1 MAMED
6 ATLIKRGS
14 PAFVLRALGNNE
26 EYLLQGEMLVGREVE
41 CAITL
46 NSGHISRYH
55 AKINVSPNGV
65 YIEDLHS
72 TNGTFVNGQK
82 IKGRIRLSVGDEV
95 AFDDITFRLTSN
107 AAGQVTDAT
116 LAARRHQMSETQM
129 QPAVRPS
136 APPPPRPVRP
146 SLVSKRAEYTPDIS
160 KIDELLGSVQDGPAT
175 VRFAE
180 PAQPRPPVDAPAPAP
195 RQRATQPPG
204 TDTSGDGERTQFLSA
219 AQLDRLVERSRMD
232 QDLNVGS
239 GPRLIVMTA
248 PLRGKLFELKD
259 AVAGTNWKIG
269 RDSSAEICL
278 NDKTISN
285 DHARLAKN
293 SDGFL
298 LTATHAKN
306 GILVNGVAKP
316 KAVLSHNDKIQIGR
330 TELVFKTDENA
341 NDHTAR
347 TPIVDKSATDGQS
360 MRRYSIVITLV
371 ALVVLVTA
379 LFATAH

>member
-14 PAFVLRALGNNE
+14 PAFVLRALANNE
-26 EYLLQGEMLVGREVE
+26 EYLLQGEMLVGREAE

-82 IKGRIRLSVGDEV
+82 IKGRIRLAVGDEV

-107 AAGQVTDAT
+107 ASGQVADTA
-116 LAARRHQMSETQM
+116 LSPRRHQQPETQM
-129 QPAVRPS
+129 QPVVSRPS
-136 APPPPRPVRP
+136 APPPKPVRP
-146 SLVSKRAEYTPDIS
+146 SLVSKRAEYAPDIS
-160 KIDELLGSVQDGPAT
+160 KVDELLISAQDGPAT

-180 PAQPRPPVDAPAPAP
+180 PAQPRPPVPPAAAPAA
-195 RQRATQPPG
+195 RTTTPPG

-259 AVAGTNWKIG
+259 AQIGTNWQIG
-269 RDSSAEICL
+269 RDSNAEIWL

-285 DHARLAKN
+285 DHARLAK
-293 SDGFL
+293 SADGYM

-306 GILVNGVAKP
+306 GILVNGTAKP
-316 KAVLSHNDKIQIGR
+316 RAFLNHNDKIQIGR
-330 TELVFKTDENA
+330 TELVFKTDEN
-341 NDHTAR
+341 DHTAR
-347 TPIVDKSATDGQS
+347 TPVVDKSATDGQS
-360 MRRYSIVITLV
+360 MRRYSIAITLV

-379 LFATAH
+379 LFATAR

>member
-6 ATLIKRGS
+6 ATLIKRRN
-14 PAFVLRALGNNE
+14 PAFVLRALANE
-26 EYLLQGEMLVGREVE
+26 DEYLLQGEMLVGREVE

-107 AAGQVTDAT
+107 ASGSATDTA
-116 LAARRHQMSETQM
+116 LSPRRHPQADTNLHSLNHRPYT
-129 QPAVRPS
+129 PAK
-136 APPPPRPVRP
+136 PVRP
-146 SLVSKRAEYTPDIS
+146 SLVASRPDYTPDLS
-160 KIDELLGSVQDGPAT
+160 KVDELLNSAPSPIS
-175 VRFAE
+175 RFVE
-180 PAQPRPPVDAPAPAP
+180 PAQPRPPVAGPPPAPAA
-195 RQRATQPPG
+195 RTETPPG
-204 TDTSGDGERTQFLSA
+204 TNSDDGEHTQFLSA
-219 AQLDRLVERSRMD
+219 AQLDRLVERGRLD

-248 PLRGKLFELKD
+248 PLRGKLFELRD
-259 AVAGTNWKIG
+259 APTGTNWQIG
-269 RDSSAEICL
+269 RDNNAEICL

-285 DHARLAKN
+285 DHARLAKTA
-293 SDGFL
+293 DGYL

-306 GILVNGVAKP
+306 GILVNGLTQGRAF
-316 KAVLSHNDKIQIGR
+316 LSHNDKIQIGR
-330 TELVFKTDENA
+330 TELVFKTDENFSA
-341 NDHTAR
+341 DTNMRAG
-347 TPIVDKSATDGQS
+347 KSEYDGQN
-360 MRRYSIVITLV
+360 MRRYSIAVTLI

-379 LFATAH
+379 LFATAR

>member
-14 PAFVLRALGNNE
+14 PAFVLRALANNE
-26 EYLLQGEMLVGREVE
+26 EYLLKGEMLVGREAE

-72 TNGTFVNGQK
+72 TNGTFVNGEK
-82 IKGRIRLSVGDEV
+82 IKGRIRLAVGDEV

-107 AAGQVTDAT
+107 ASGQVADTA
-116 LAARRHQMSETQM
+116 LSPRRHQQPETQM
-129 QPAVRPS
+129 QPVVSRPS
-136 APPPPRPVRP
+136 APPPKPVRP
-146 SLVSKRAEYTPDIS
+146 SLVSKRAEYAPDIS
-160 KIDELLGSVQDGPAT
+160 KVDELLISAQDGPAT

-180 PAQPRPPVDAPAPAP
+180 PAQPRPPVPPAPAPAA
-195 RQRATQPPG
+195 RATTPPG

-259 AVAGTNWKIG
+259 AQIGTNWQIG
-269 RDSSAEICL
+269 RDSNAEIWL

-285 DHARLAKN
+285 DHARLAK
-293 SDGFL
+293 SADGYL

-306 GILVNGVAKP
+306 GILVNGFAKAR
-316 KAVLSHNDKIQIGR
+316 AVLNHNDKIQIGR
-330 TELVFKTDENA
+330 TELVFKTDEN
-341 NDHTAR
+341 DHTAR
-347 TPIVDKSATDGQS
+347 TPVVDKSATDGQS
-360 MRRYSIVITLV
+360 MRRYSIAITLV

-379 LFATAH
+379 LFATAR

>member
-6 ATLIKRGS
+6 ATLIKRGNQ
-14 PAFVLRALGNNE
+14 AFVLRALANGE
-26 EYLLQGEMLVGREVE
+26 EYPLQGEMLVGREVE

-82 IKGRIRLSVGDEV
+82 IKGRIRLAVGDEV

-107 AAGQVTDAT
+107 ASGS
-116 LAARRHQMSETQM
+116 AADTALSPRRHPQTEAQL
-129 QPAVRPS
+129 QPVANRPYT
-136 APPPPRPVRP
+136 PPKPVRP
-146 SLVSKRAEYTPDIS
+146 SLVSNRSDYTPDLS
-160 KIDELLGSVQDGPAT
+160 KVDELLNSAPGPAG
-175 VRFAE
+175 RFAE
-180 PAQPRPPVDAPAPAP
+180 PAQPRPLAAEAPPAPADAP
-195 RQRATQPPG
+195 VDHEVP
-204 TDTSGDGERTQFLSA
+204 DGERTQFLSTS
-219 AQLDRLVERSRMD
+219 QLDRLVERGRMD

-248 PLRGKLFELKD
+248 PLRGKLFELRD
-259 AVAGTNWKIG
+259 APVGTNWQIG
-269 RDSSAEICL
+269 RDTNAEICL

-285 DHARLAKN
+285 DHARLAKTT
-293 SDGFL
+293 DGYQ

-306 GILVNGVAKP
+306 GILVNGFAKGR
-316 KAVLSHNDKIQIGR
+316 AFLNHNDKIQIGR
-330 TELVFKTDENA
+330 TELVFKTDENR
-341 NDHTAR
+341 NVSS
-347 TPIVDKSATDGQS
+347 PMVDKSAFDGQR
-360 MRRYSIVITLV
+360 MRRYSIVVTVV

-379 LFATAH
+379 LFATSR

>member
-6 ATLIKRGS
+6 ATLIKRGNQS
-14 PAFVLRALGNNE
+14 FVLRALANGE
-26 EYLLQGEMLVGREVE
+26 EYILQGEMLVGREIE
-41 CAITL
+41 CAIAL

-82 IKGRIRLSVGDEV
+82 IKGRIRLAVGDEV

-107 AAGQVTDAT
+107 ASGSAADT
-116 LAARRHQMSETQM
+116 LMSARRHPIQEYPQ
-129 QPAVRPS
+129 AVPNRP
-136 APPPPRPVRP
+136 APPKPVRP
-146 SLVSKRAEYTPDIS
+146 SLVANRQEFKPDLS
-160 KIDELLGSVQDGPAT
+160 RVDELLNS
-175 VRFAE
+175 
-180 PAQPRPPVDAPAPAP
+180 APAPAVAPARP
-195 RQRATQPPG
+195 RQEDPPMRPTAVEAPATRPDFEAP
-204 TDTSGDGERTQFLSA
+204 DNSEHTQMLSA

-248 PLRGKLFELKD
+248 PLRGKLFELQVT
-259 AVAGTNWKIG
+259 ATGTNLQIG
-269 RDSSAEICL
+269 RDPNAEICL

-285 DHARLAKN
+285 DHARLAKTA
-293 SDGFL
+293 DGYL

-306 GILVNGVAKP
+306 GILINGVP
-316 KAVLSHNDKIQIGR
+316 KSRAYLNHNDKIQIGR
-330 TELVFKTDENA
+330 TELMFKTDENEQ
-341 NDHTAR
+341 TGSSF
-347 TPIVDKSATDGQS
+347 VDPAAMDGVR
-360 MRRYSIVITLV
+360 MRRYSIAITLV

-379 LFATAH
+379 LFATSR

>member
-6 ATLIKRGS
+6 ATLIKRRNQ
-14 PAFVLRALGNNE
+14 AFVLRALANGE

-95 AFDDITFRLTSN
+95 AFDDITFRLTSDTSGS
-107 AAGQVTDAT
+107 AADTA
-116 LAARRHQMSETQM
+116 LSPRRHP
-129 QPAVRPS
+129 QPEAHLQPVANRPYT
-136 APPPPRPVRP
+136 PPKPVRP
-146 SLVSKRAEYTPDIS
+146 SLVSSRPDYAPDLS
-160 KIDELLGSVQDGPAT
+160 KVDELLNSAPASAGQ
-175 VRFAE
+175 FAE
-180 PAQPRPPVDAPAPAP
+180 PAKPRPATQEPPATPAPKEESIAHSADEESDIP
-195 RQRATQPPG
+195 
-204 TDTSGDGERTQFLSA
+204 DGERTQFLSA
-219 AQLDRLVERSRMD
+219 AQLDRLVERGRLD

-248 PLRGKLFELKD
+248 PLRGKLFELED
-259 AVAGTNWKIG
+259 APLGTNWQIG
-269 RDSSAEICL
+269 RDINAEICL

-285 DHARLAKN
+285 DHARLAKTA
-293 SDGFL
+293 DGYQ

-306 GILVNGVAKP
+306 GILVNGFAKGR
-316 KAVLSHNDKIQIGR
+316 AFLNHNDKIQIGR
-330 TELVFKTDENA
+330 TELVFKTDEN
-341 NDHTAR
+341 NTVR
-347 TPIVDKSATDGQS
+347 TPMVDKSAFDGQR
-360 MRRYSIVITLV
+360 MRRYSIAVTVI

-379 LFATAH
+379 LFATSR

>member
-14 PAFVLRALGNNE
+14 PAFVLRALANDE
-26 EYLLQGEMLVGREVE
+26 EYLLQGEMLVGREAE
-41 CAITL
+41 CAISL

-55 AKINVSPNGV
+55 AKFNVSPNGV

-107 AAGQVTDAT
+107 AASQIADTA
-116 LAARRHQMSETQM
+116 LSPRRHQMSETQM

-136 APPPPRPVRP
+136 APPPKPVRP
-146 SLVSKRAEYTPDIS
+146 SLVSKKAEYAPDIS
-160 KIDELLGSVQDGPAT
+160 KIDELLISAQDGPAT

-180 PAQPRPPVDAPAPAP
+180 PAQPRSPGEAAPAAPAP

-259 AVAGTNWKIG
+259 AQIGTNWQIG
-269 RDSSAEICL
+269 RDSNAEIWL

-285 DHARLAKN
+285 DHARLAK
-293 SDGFL
+293 SADGYL

-306 GILVNGVAKP
+306 GILVNGSAKP
-316 KAVLSHNDKIQIGR
+316 RAVLNHNDKIQIGR
-330 TELVFKTDENA
+330 TELVFKTDEN
-341 NDHTAR
+341 DHTAR
-347 TPIVDKSATDGQS
+347 TPVVDKSATDGQS
-360 MRRYSIVITLV
+360 MRRYSIAITLV

-379 LFATAH
+379 LFATAR